1 MSAINR
7 KIMERFLTPAEE
19 KRLFSTVRQNSTI
32 EAQRDY
38 AWMLLLRM
46 TGIRIGAMAQLTVDD
61 ATTALSERHL
71 NIRAEIN
78 KGQVAYKIYLGKQA
92 EKALRLL
99 LKVRRDM
106 GHPERGDAPLVMSR
120 EGKGMSIRTFQH
132 RAKQWGELS
141 GLTGFSPH
149 WLRHTIAMRIMQTST
164 AKDPRGVTMATL
176 GHKSI
181 NSTAIYT
188 QPDKATLQQVMQEVG

>member
-1 MSAINR
+1 MSAVDR

-19 KRLFSTVRQNSTI
+19 KKLFQTVRQNSSI
-32 EAQRDY
+32 EAQRDT

-46 TGIRIGAMAQLTVDD
+46 TGIRIGTLSRLTVGDAQL
-61 ATTALSERHL
+61 ALSEKRL
-71 NIRAEIN
+71 TIRGEIN
-78 KGQVAYKIYLGKQA
+78 KGRVAYKIYLGKQA
-92 EKALRLL
+92 ETALKRL

-106 GHPERGDAPLVMSR
+106 GHPEQSDGPLVMSR
-120 EGKGMSIRTFQH
+120 EHNGMSIRSFQN
-132 RAKQWGELS
+132 RAKHWGELS

-149 WLRHTIAMRIMQTST
+149 WLRHTLAMRIMQEST
-164 AKDPRGVTMATL
+164 AQDPRGIAMATL

-188 QPDKATLQQVMQEVG
+188 QPDKATLQRVMQEVG